1 MRDELVKLIVQWME
15 KDDNV
20 VFLTADIG
28 GGVYKQLYILFPERV
43 FNVGI
48 AEQNMIGMAAGLT
61 NLGFRVLCYSKTCF
75 ISLRVVD
82 QIKNAL
88 CYPLNN
94 AILLASD
101 AGYDEAN
108 AGYPHIS
115 LEDIGVIRSLPDMEI
130 YLPSTAWGLRSCF
143 QKMRDSKNP
152 SYLRMNKEKV
162 EIRDEDFQEVA
173 ETVYYIKSAEQK
185 KTLCVSY
192 GCSIIEA
199 VKIAEQRTDVS
210 VLAIDT
216 LQFDKKALADELQKY
231 DKVIVVE
238 EQFESC
244 GIYDIF
250 CRLFVEKK
258 IQNVSLERIGPEFSY
273 RRYCFDREHAWKME
287 LENYQGGF

>member
-1 MRDELVKLIVQWME
+1 MRDELVKLIIQWME

-28 GGVYKQLYILFPERV
+28 GGVYKQLYKLFPERV

-61 NLGFRVLCYSKTCF
+61 NMGFRVLCYSKTCF

-88 CYPLNN
+88 CYSLNN
-94 AILLASD
+94 VILIASD

-115 LEDIGVIRSLPDMEI
+115 LEDIGVIQSLPDMDI
-130 YLPSTAWGLRSCF
+130 YLPSTTWGLRRCF
-143 QKMRDSKNP
+143 QKMHNSKHP
-152 SYLRMNKEKV
+152 SYLRMNKEKA
-162 EIRDEDFQEVA
+162 EIQNADFREVA
-173 ETVYYIKSAEQK
+173 EAVYYIKSAEQK
-185 KTLCVSY
+185 KTLFVSY
-192 GCSIIEA
+192 GCSILEA
-199 VKIAEQRTDVS
+199 VKIAEQSQDIS
-210 VLAIDT
+210 VLAMDT
-216 LQFDKKALADELQKY
+216 LQFDRMALTDELMKY

-238 EQFESC
+238 EQFENC
-244 GIYDIF
+244 GIYDVF
-250 CRLFVEKK
+250 CRLFVERK
-258 IQNVSLERIGPEFSY
+258 IQNVDLERIGPEFSY

-287 LENYQGGF
+287 LKNYQGGF